1 MHTIYFTDNDMI
13 ALVKILDN
21 ALSNPD
27 LFTDI
32 NEDGYEEFNRD
43 FFKQIDNL
51 KKLLKNSIDIT

>member
-27 LFTDI
+27 LFTVI